1 MKKEKTIEETFQK
14 LSHRDHIRKRPA
26 RYINDIHPSK
36 TEMYLLNEDKT
47 KFEKRTINF
56 SPGFQKLFNEPFVNP
71 IDEAERKGSNL
82 DTIKV
87 WIDEK
92 KKTICIEDN
101 GGIPVVIHK
110 TYNEYVPEMIFGHL
124 MAGSNFDDSDE
135 RTGIGQNGE
144 GVKLTNVFSSKFVV
158 ETDDGKKHFKMTWID
173 GMLKKSKAEITPS
186 KKKGT
191 SITYTLDS
199 EIFDFSKDYVDSI
212 IKMVYDTAGV
222 KSNIKIYLD
231 GKLIKIK
238 SFKDYIKFYTDNF
251 LFESNDNWEIGI
263 APSENGEFE
272 HFSFVNGSQTIV
284 GGTHVDYVSN
294 QIVNNIKEWIWKKK
308 KYDIKPGEIKNHLR
322 LFINSTI
329 VNPKFNS
336 QTKEKLVTKE
346 TEFKTDIKI
355 SDKFINSI
363 IKSEIIQSI
372 LDWIDTKEKQKEL
385 AELRKLN
392 KEIGKDNPKR
402 IVKLSDAS
410 SATERDKCALCIVEG
425 LSASLA
431 ITSSRDPKYIGSY
444 ALKGKI
450 PNVSEI
456 ENKKIVDNQ
465 EIREMM
471 TAIGLKIGEPVK
483 SIKDLRYGRVYILTD
498 ADPDGAGHITGLL
511 CNFFYRFWPE
521 LFKMNFIYRF
531 YTPIVKAIV
540 GKENFYFNSIKEFEI
555 WEEKNKNKNFKSKW
569 LKGLASSTTE
579 DFRVYLK
586 DIKNLVPLEYKD
598 KKDFEVIELFF
609 DKDKADLRK
618 EYLGI
623 MEK

>member
-1 MKKEKTIEETFQK
+1 MKKEKTIEDKYKK
-14 LSHRDHIRKRPA
+14 LDQITHVLLRNS
-26 RYINDIHPSK
+26 RYIGSTKDTEKNSYVIKDNKMLSK
-36 TEMYLLNEDKT
+36 KIIFN
-47 KFEKRTINF
+47 
-56 SPGFQKLFNEPFVNP
+56 PGFLKLF
-71 IDEAERKGSNL
+71 DEIILNAVDESSRENSKLN
-82 DTIKV
+82 TIKIF
-87 WIDEK
+87 IDEK
-92 KKTICIEDN
+92 KKTIGVEDN
-101 GGIPVVIHK
+101 GGIPVVLHK
-110 TYNEYVPEMIFGHL
+110 EHKEYVPEMIFGHL
-124 MAGSNFDDSDE
+124 MAGSNFDDSDD
-135 RTGIGQNGE
+135 RKVAGTHGE
-144 GVKLTNVFSSKFVV
+144 GATLTNIFSTRFKV
-158 ETDDGKKHFKMTWID
+158 ETDDGKKHFQIEWKNNSRE
-173 GMLKKSKAEITPS
+173 KSKPKITES
-186 KKKGT
+186 KKPGT
-191 SITYTLDS
+191 YIEYVLDEKFFTFTEDNIETLIKRTYD
-199 EIFDFSKDYVDSI
+199 I
-212 IKMVYDTAGV
+212 AGC
-222 KSNIKIYLD
+222 KPDLKIYLN
-231 GKLIKIK
+231 GKQIKIK
-238 SFKDYIKFYTDNF
+238 SFKDYIEFYTEDYLYEQNENF
-251 LFESNDNWEIGI
+251 QIGI
-263 APSENGEFE
+263 AKSETGEFE
-272 HFSFVNGSQTIV
+272 NISFVNCIETYE
-284 GGTHVDYVSN
+284 GGTHVDYISN
-294 QIVNNIKEWIWKKK
+294 QIAVKIKEWIWKKK

-322 LFINSTI
+322 LFLNCIVINPS
-329 VNPKFNS
+329 FSS
-336 QTKEKLVTKE
+336 QTKERLVTEQKN
-346 TEFKTDIKI
+346 FKTSIEL

-410 SATERDKCALCIVEG
+410 STTERDKCALCIVEG

-431 ITSSRDPKYIGSY
+431 ITSARDPKYIGSY

-450 PNVSEI
+450 MNVSEV
-456 ENKKIVDNQ
+456 ENKKLIENQ

-483 SIKDLRYGRVYILTD
+483 SIKDLRYGRVYLLTD
-498 ADPDGAGHITGLL
+498 FDHSGFHIAGLL

-531 YTPIVKAIV
+531 NTPIIKANI
-540 GKENFYFNSIKEFEI
+540 GKENFYFNSPDEFEK
-555 WEEKNKNKNFKSKW
+555 WSEKNKNFKSKW

-586 DIKNLVPLEYKD
+586 DTKNLVPLEYKD

>member
-1 MKKEKTIEETFQK
+1 LDFRGNRELPHLRLCVFLFLVNHLDKEKDIFVIKDNKMLPKKITF
-14 LSHRDHIRKRPA
+14 
-26 RYINDIHPSK
+26 N
-36 TEMYLLNEDKT
+36 
-47 KFEKRTINF
+47 
-56 SPGFQKLFNEPFVNP
+56 PGFLKLF
-71 IDEAERKGSNL
+71 DEIFLNAADESERDGSKLN
-82 DTIKV
+82 TIKV
-87 WIDEK
+87 FIDEK
-92 KKTICIEDN
+92 KSMIGIEDN
-101 GGIPVVIHK
+101 GGIPVVLHK
-110 TYNEYVPEMIFGHL
+110 EHKEYVPEMIFGHL
-124 MAGSNFDDSDE
+124 MAGSNFDDSED
-135 RTGIGQNGE
+135 RKVAGTHGE
-144 GVKLTNVFSSKFVV
+144 GATLTNIFSTKFKV
-158 ETDDGKKHFKMTWID
+158 ETDDGKKHFQIEWRNNSRDKSKPKITES
-173 GMLKKSKAEITPS
+173 KKS
-186 KKKGT
+186 GT
-191 SITYTLDS
+191 YIEYYPDSNFFKFTKDNIETLIKRTYD
-199 EIFDFSKDYVDSI
+199 I
-212 IKMVYDTAGV
+212 AGC
-222 KSNIKIYLD
+222 KPNLKIYLN
-231 GKLIKIK
+231 GKQIKIK
-238 SFKDYIKFYTDNF
+238 SFKDYIEFYTENYLYEQNENF
-251 LFESNDNWEIGI
+251 QIGI
-263 APSENGEFE
+263 AKSETGEFE
-272 HFSFVNGSQTIV
+272 NISFVNCIETYE
-284 GGTHVDYVSN
+284 GGTHVDYISN
-294 QIVNNIKEWIWKKK
+294 QIAVKIKEWIWKKK

-322 LFINSTI
+322 LFLNCTVINPS
-329 VNPKFNS
+329 FSS
-336 QTKEKLVTKE
+336 QTKERLVTEQKN
-346 TEFKTDIKI
+346 FKTSIEL

-410 SATERDKCALCIVEG
+410 STTERDKCALCIVEG

-431 ITSSRDPKYIGSY
+431 ITSARDPKYIGSY

-450 PNVSEI
+450 MNVSEV
-456 ENKKIVDNQ
+456 ENKKLIENQ

-483 SIKDLRYGRVYILTD
+483 SIKDLRYGRVYLLTD
-498 ADPDGAGHITGLL
+498 FDHSGFHIAGLL

-531 YTPIVKAIV
+531 NTPIIKANI
-540 GKENFYFNSIKEFEI
+540 GKENFYFNSPDEFEK
-555 WEEKNKNKNFKSKW
+555 WSEKNKNFKSKW

>member
-1 MKKEKTIEETFQK
+1 MKKEKTIEDKYKK
-14 LSHRDHIRKRPA
+14 LDQITHVLLRNS
-26 RYINDIHPSK
+26 RYIGSTKDTEKNSYVIKDNKMLSK
-36 TEMYLLNEDKT
+36 KIIFN
-47 KFEKRTINF
+47 
-56 SPGFQKLFNEPFVNP
+56 PGFLKLF
-71 IDEAERKGSNL
+71 DEIILNAVDESSRENSKLN
-82 DTIKV
+82 TIKIF
-87 WIDEK
+87 IDEK
-92 KKTICIEDN
+92 KKTIGVEDN
-101 GGIPVVIHK
+101 GGIPVVLHK
-110 TYNEYVPEMIFGHL
+110 EHKEYVPEMIFGHL
-124 MAGSNFDDSDE
+124 MAGSNFDDSDD
-135 RTGIGQNGE
+135 RKVAGTHGE
-144 GVKLTNVFSSKFVV
+144 GATLTNIFSTRFKV
-158 ETDDGKKHFKMTWID
+158 ETDDGKKHFQIEWKNNSRE
-173 GMLKKSKAEITPS
+173 KSKPKITES
-186 KKKGT
+186 KKPGT
-191 SITYTLDS
+191 YIEYVLDEKFFTFTEDNIETLIKRTYD
-199 EIFDFSKDYVDSI
+199 I
-212 IKMVYDTAGV
+212 AGC
-222 KSNIKIYLD
+222 KPDLKIYLN
-231 GKLIKIK
+231 GKQIKIK
-238 SFKDYIKFYTDNF
+238 SFKDYIEFYTEDYLYEQNENF
-251 LFESNDNWEIGI
+251 QIGI
-263 APSENGEFE
+263 AKSETGEFE
-272 HFSFVNGSQTIV
+272 NISFVNCIETYE
-284 GGTHVDYVSN
+284 GGTHVDYISN
-294 QIVNNIKEWIWKKK
+294 QIAVKIKEWIWKKK

-322 LFINSTI
+322 LFLNCIVINPS
-329 VNPKFNS
+329 FSS
-336 QTKEKLVTKE
+336 QTKERLVTEQKN
-346 TEFKTDIKI
+346 FKTSIEL

-410 SATERDKCALCIVEG
+410 STTERDKCALCIVEG

-431 ITSSRDPKYIGSY
+431 ITSARDPKYIGSY

-450 PNVSEI
+450 MNVSEV
-456 ENKKIVDNQ
+456 ENKKLIENQ

-483 SIKDLRYGRVYILTD
+483 SIKDLRYGRVYLLTD
-498 ADPDGAGHITGLL
+498 FDHSGFHIAGLL

-531 YTPIVKAIV
+531 NTPIIKANI
-540 GKENFYFNSIKEFEI
+540 GKENFYFNSPDEFEK
-555 WEEKNKNKNFKSKW
+555 WSEKNKNFKSKW

>member
-1 MKKEKTIEETFQK
+1 MKKEKTIEQKYQK
-14 LSHRDHIRKRPA
+14 LDQITHCLKKPS
-26 RYINDIHPSK
+26 RYLGSITDSEKDSYIIKNDKMIPSK
-36 TEMYLLNEDKT
+36 LTFNPAFLKLFDEILLNAVDESQRD
-47 KFEKRTINF
+47 N
-56 SPGFQKLFNEPFVNP
+56 SKLN
-71 IDEAERKGSNL
+71 
-82 DTIKV
+82 TIKIF
-87 WIDEK
+87 IDNK
-92 KKTICIEDN
+92 KSMIGIEDN
-101 GGIPVVIHK
+101 GGIPVVLHK
-110 TYNEYVPEMIFGHL
+110 EHNEYVPEMIFGHL
-124 MAGSNFDDSDE
+124 MAGSNFDDSED
-135 RTGIGQNGE
+135 RKVAGTHGE
-144 GVKLTNVFSSKFVV
+144 GATLTNIFSSKFKV
-158 ETDDGKKHFKMTWID
+158 ETDDGKKNFSIEWKNNSRD
-173 GMLKKSKAEITPS
+173 KSKPKIISS
-186 KKKGT
+186 KKPGT
-191 SITYTLDS
+191 YIEY
-199 EIFDFSKDYVDSI
+199 YPDSI
-212 IKMVYDTAGV
+212 FFKFTNDNIETLIKRTYDIAGC
-222 KSNIKIYLD
+222 KPELKIYLN
-231 GKLIKIK
+231 GKQIKIK
-238 SFKDYIKFYTDNF
+238 SFKDYIKFYTEDFLYEENENF
-251 LFESNDNWEIGI
+251 QIGI
-263 APSENGEFE
+263 AKSETGEFE
-272 HFSFVNGSQTIV
+272 NISFVNCIETYE
-284 GGTHVDYVSN
+284 GGTHVDYISN
-294 QIVNNIKEWIWKKK
+294 QICIKIKEWIWKKK

-322 LFINSTI
+322 LFMNCIIINPS
-329 VNPKFNS
+329 FSS
-336 QTKEKLVTKE
+336 QTKERLVTEQKN
-346 TEFKTDIKI
+346 FKTSIEL

-410 SATERDKCALCIVEG
+410 STTERDKCALCIVEG

-431 ITSSRDPKYIGSY
+431 ITSARDPKYIGSY

-450 PNVSEI
+450 MNVSEV
-456 ENKKIVDNQ
+456 ENKKLIENQ

-483 SIKDLRYGRVYILTD
+483 SIKDLRYGRVYLLTD
-498 ADPDGAGHITGLL
+498 FDHSGFHIAGLL

-531 YTPIVKAIV
+531 NTPIIKANI
-540 GKENFYFNSIKEFEI
+540 GKENFYFNSPDEFEK
-555 WEEKNKNKNFKSKW
+555 WSEKNKNFKSKW

>member
-1 MKKEKTIEETFQK
+1 MKKEKTIEQKYQK
-14 LSHRDHIRKRPA
+14 LDQVTHVLKRPG
-26 RYINDIHPSK
+26 RYIGSIS
-36 TEMYLLNEDKT
+36 DK
-47 KFEKRTINF
+47 EKDSYVIKDNKMLPKKITFN
-56 SPGFQKLFNEPFVNP
+56 PGFLKLF
-71 IDEAERKGSNL
+71 DEIFLNAADESERDGSKLN
-82 DTIKV
+82 TIKV
-87 WIDEK
+87 FIDEK
-92 KKTICIEDN
+92 KSMIGIEDN
-101 GGIPVVIHK
+101 GGIPVVLHK
-110 TYNEYVPEMIFGHL
+110 EHKEYVPEMIFGHL
-124 MAGSNFDDSDE
+124 MAGSNFDDSED
-135 RTGIGQNGE
+135 RKVAGTHGE
-144 GVKLTNVFSSKFVV
+144 GATLTNIFSTKFKV
-158 ETDDGKKHFKMTWID
+158 ETDDGKKHFQIEWRNNSRDKSKPKITES
-173 GMLKKSKAEITPS
+173 KKS
-186 KKKGT
+186 GT
-191 SITYTLDS
+191 YIEYYPDSNFFKFTKDNIETLIKRTYD
-199 EIFDFSKDYVDSI
+199 I
-212 IKMVYDTAGV
+212 AGC
-222 KSNIKIYLD
+222 KPNLKIYLN
-231 GKLIKIK
+231 GKQIKIK
-238 SFKDYIKFYTDNF
+238 SFKDYIEFYTENYLYEQNENF
-251 LFESNDNWEIGI
+251 QIGI
-263 APSENGEFE
+263 AKSETGEFE
-272 HFSFVNGSQTIV
+272 NISFVNCIETYE
-284 GGTHVDYVSN
+284 GGTHVDYISN
-294 QIVNNIKEWIWKKK
+294 QIAVKIKEWIWKKK

-322 LFINSTI
+322 LFLNCTVINPS
-329 VNPKFNS
+329 FSS
-336 QTKEKLVTKE
+336 QTKERLVTEQKN
-346 TEFKTDIKI
+346 FKTSIEL

-410 SATERDKCALCIVEG
+410 STTERDKCALCIVEG

-431 ITSSRDPKYIGSY
+431 ITSARDPKYIGSY

-450 PNVSEI
+450 MNVSEV
-456 ENKKIVDNQ
+456 ENKKLIENQ

-483 SIKDLRYGRVYILTD
+483 SIKDLRYGRVYLLTD
-498 ADPDGAGHITGLL
+498 FDHSGFHIAGLL

-531 YTPIVKAIV
+531 NTPIIKANI
-540 GKENFYFNSIKEFEI
+540 GKENFYFNSPDEFEK
-555 WEEKNKNKNFKSKW
+555 WSEKNKNFKSKW